1 MAAPMV
7 TFSLKRLCRRFCV
20 LRQHHQL
27 SGAQKQC
34 RNYATKTN
42 ILTLHERGIFV
53 DIFPEAS
60 IELPKLLQSGP
71 QCVYCGFD
79 PTADSLHIGNL
90 LAIIGLLHCQRAG
103 HNTIAL
109 IGGATARIG
118 DPSGRSKEREELDLD
133 QLQTNIRGIESTL
146 QRVCKNHQ
154 QDIWR
159 SPKELPPLRIE
170 NNSSW
175 YRQQSVVEFMSTVG
189 RHFRMGTMLG
199 RTSVQ
204 TRLKSAEGM
213 SLTEFTYQMFQAY
226 DFLHLHREYRCLIQL
241 GGSDQMGNMMSGHDL
256 VRKVTGKEVYAIT
269 VPLVTTTSGEKLGK
283 TAGNAVWLSRDKTSP
298 FELYQ
303 FFIRQPDS
311 IMESY
316 LKLFTFLSMTEIADI
331 MRKHSNHPE
340 NRLAQ
345 KKLAEQVTI
354 LVHGVSGL
362 DFALCCRPCI
372 YDCTVNIMTIL
383 SPRTVSGLEF
393 ALRCTQALY
402 DCTVNIMTI
411 LSPLTVS
418 GLESALRLSGLESA
432 LRCTQALY
440 EGGLDV
446 LQRLTEEEMKL
457 LFSEAPTTEMVL
469 EPGLSLLDV
478 LVKAKALPGEV
489 TGWHIIADGGVW
501 INNVRQTDPR
511 HVVVP
516 SLHILDNNIS
526 IVRIEQKLLC
536 LPNLQL

>member
-7 TFSLKRLCRRFCV
+7 TFSLKRLYRSFCV
-20 LRQHHQL
+20 LRPHL
-27 SGAQKQC
+27 FGGSKKRTLC
-34 RNYATKTN
+34 RNYATKAN
-42 ILTLHERGIFV
+42 ILTLHERGVFV

-118 DPSGRSKEREELDLD
+118 DPSGRSKEREALDID
-133 QLQTNIRGIESTL
+133 QLQTNIKGIETTL
-146 QRVCKNHQ
+146 RQVCKNHE
-154 QDIWR
+154 QDIWK

-175 YRQQSVVEFMSTVG
+175 YRQQNVVDFMSTVG
-189 RHFRMGTMLG
+189 RHLRMGTMLG

-213 SLTEFTYQMFQAY
+213 SLKEFTYQMFQAY
-226 DFLHLHREYRCLIQL
+226 DFLHLHREYSCLIQL
-241 GGSDQMGNMMSGHDL
+241 GGSDQMGNMMTGHDL

-269 VPLVTTTSGEKLGK
+269 VPLVTTTSGQKLGK

-303 FFIRQPDS
+303 FFVRQPDS
-311 IMESY
+311 IMENY
-316 LKLFTFLSMTEIADI
+316 LKLFTFLSTAEIADI

-362 DFALCCRPCI
+362 
-372 YDCTVNIMTIL
+372 
-383 SPRTVSGLEF
+383 
-393 ALRCTQALY
+393 
-402 DCTVNIMTI
+402 
-411 LSPLTVS
+411 
-418 GLESALRLSGLESA
+418 ESA
-432 LRCTQALY
+432 LRCTKALY

-478 LVKAKALPGEV
+478 LVKAKALQGEV
-489 TGWHIIADGGVW
+489 TGWHIITDGGVW

-526 IVRIEQKLLC
+526 IVRIGKKRYHLIKWIR
-536 LPNLQL
+536 